1 MSTECV
7 RAVMKMTYCPYCS
20 GVAFAKPCS
29 NYCKNVM
36 KGCLANQAD
45 LDSEWRNLAGR
56 RGQDGALI
64 EQQSGSFFHDIK
76 TLCLC
81 VDSMLE
87 VADKL
92 SRPYSVDSVVLS
104 LPKRI
109 AEAILYMEDNL
120 NTFNNKVSATI

>member
-64 EQQSGSFFHDIK
+64 EQQSGSGSTNSIHFFHSFMI
-76 TLCLC
+76 LRLC
-81 VDSMLE
+81 VY
-87 VADKL
+87 V
-92 SRPYSVDSVVLS
+92 
-104 LPKRI
+104 
-109 AEAILYMEDNL
+109 
-120 NTFNNKVSATI
+120 

>member
-76 TLCLC
+76 MCLC

-109 AEAILYMEDNL
+109 AEAILYMQDNL